1 MLCQSARAELDSGH
15 QAAGDVDRIYS
26 TARELTR
33 AMDEI
38 VWAVN
43 PKHDTLDS
51 LVTYLGRYAQNF
63 LSTADIRCR
72 LDVPLHLP
80 ASALTSEVRHNL
92 FLAFKESL
100 NNVVKHAGASEVRI
114 SLELRAEG
122 FLLLIVDN
130 GRGFDWGRM
139 KDRVAN
145 SGDGVRLAGGNG
157 ILNMSR
163 RMEEVGGHCE
173 WVTAPSEG
181 TRVRLQIA
189 FKN

>member
-1 MLCQSARAELDSGH
+1 
-15 QAAGDVDRIYS
+15 VDRIYG

-51 LVTYLGRYAQNF
+51 LVTYLGRYAQNY
-63 LSTADIRCR
+63 LSAATIRCR

-80 ASALTSEVRHNL
+80 AWALTSEVRHNL

-100 NNVVKHAGASEVRI
+100 NNVVKHAGASEVRV
-114 SLELRAEG
+114 SLELQPGG
-122 FLLLIVDN
+122 FVLLIVDN
-130 GRGFDWGRM
+130 GRGFDWNRM
-139 KDRVAN
+139 KERVN
-145 SGDGVRLAGGNG
+145 QSPDGVRLAGGNG
-157 ILNMSR
+157 LLNMRR

-181 TRVRLQIA
+181 TRVRLLVA